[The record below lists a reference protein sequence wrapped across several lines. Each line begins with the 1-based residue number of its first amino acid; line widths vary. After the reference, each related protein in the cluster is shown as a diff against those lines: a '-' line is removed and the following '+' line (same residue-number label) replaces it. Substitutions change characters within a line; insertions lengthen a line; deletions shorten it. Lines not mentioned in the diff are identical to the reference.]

1 MRASAFLPRSKSKTV
16 FVLAMVSYT
25 WAAAAVIGTVA
36 VAFGAQRPP
45 LGVFLRRGY
54 PTLEVISLVVLAPVI
69 ESFILI
75 GCIELAR
82 LLKAPVWLQIT
93 CAATISAFMHVPIS
107 HAFVVAPGWFIMA
120 AAYLIWRERAS
131 WKVGFLVIASI
142 HALLNLNG
150 AIWTISYAIHHAN
163 A

>member
-25 WAAAAVIGTVA
+25 WAAAALIATVA
-36 VAFGAQRPP
+36 VAFGAQRAP

-75 GCIELAR
+75 GIIELAR
-82 LLKAPVWLQIT
+82 WLKAPVWFQIT
-93 CAATISAFMHVPIS
+93 CAATISALLHVPIS
-107 HAFVVAPGWFIMA
+107 HALIVAPGWFIMA
-120 AAYLIWRERAS
+120 AAYLMWRRVS
-131 WKVGFLVIASI
+131 WKVGFAIIASI

-150 AIWTISYAIHHAN
+150 AIWTISYAIHHAH